1 MIKEKDTFKQAC
13 DQIDTIK
20 DKLFQIVYELEE
32 AGYVRKAKSLDTL
45 IGKLEALEHTGK

>member
-1 MIKEKDTFKQAC
+1 MIEEKDTFKQAC
-13 DQIDTIK
+13 DHIDTIK

-45 IGKLEALEHTGK
+45 IGKLEAWEHTGR